1 MLQHSR
7 ELLFRFIETTLG
19 QDLHTPLQAY
29 DNKSVRDLLEHSA
42 SCYFYWLGHFAS
54 GQPDRSLEKEDI
66 SSMPLVRSLYR
77 EVDVLVNG
85 FLEKCD
91 EDLNMPIMEDATPLQ
106 IFTQPF
112 THEFHHKGQIA
123 LMCRLLGYI
132 PPDTD
137 VRRSFPRE
145 D

>member
-1 MLQHSR
+1 MD
-7 ELLFRFIETTLG
+7 I
-19 QDLHTPLQAY
+19 
-29 DNKSVRDLLEHSA
+29 N
-42 SCYFYWLGHFAS
+42 FY
-54 GQPDRSLEKEDI
+54 LEKYND
-66 SSMPLVRSLYR
+66 
-77 EVDVLVNG
+77 
-85 FLEKCD
+85 
-91 EDLNMPIMEDATPLQ
+91 DLNMPIMEGATPLQ

-112 THEFHHKGQIA
+112 THEFHHKGQLV